1 MAREGVGITVDSR
14 KVRRALQT
22 LVKELG
28 SKRVFTELGIA
39 TRTEIDTNFQKQG
52 NDEGRWRSLT
62 VATLEARRGNGRG
75 AMILQDTGTLR
86 NSMTFNINGKQSV
99 DIGTN
104 VKYGRYH
111 QEGVRRTGI
120 PRGFRRTRRAP
131 SITTGGAFRIPK
143 RPFLPSVGFAENNI
157 AKRVIDALFAEIK
170 RKMENAGGGTVV

>member
-28 SKRVFTELGIA
+28 SKRVFSELGIA
-39 TRTEIDTNFQKQG
+39 AQTEIDKNFIEQG
-52 NDEGRWRSLT
+52 NDEGPWKPLT
-62 VATLEARRGNGRG
+62 QNTLDRRRKKGRG
-75 AMILQDTGTLR
+75 AMILRDDGPLM
-86 NSMTFNINGKQSV
+86 NSITWKPHGKSAV
-99 DIGTN
+99 DAGTN

-143 RPFLPSVGFAENNI
+143 RPFLPSVGFAEDNI

-170 RKMENAGGGTVV
+170 QKMESAGGGRVV